1 MRVVSTCLSDA
12 AIVDFSRGALAG
24 PARED
29 AERHLAACEAC
40 RVLVSE
46 VARGSFGPTSG
57 APALRDDDAPASLVS
72 RTLAGKY
79 RVDRVLGAGGMGFV
93 VSAWHEL
100 LGERVAIKLARGE
113 LRDDAEARARLLREA
128 RAAGRLRGENV
139 ARVLDVGVLDDGAP
153 YIVMEHLDGKNF
165 AERLR
170 DEGPL
175 PIGDAVDAIIQAS
188 AALDE
193 AHALGIV
200 HRDLKPANLFDA
212 RRFDGT
218 RLVKV
223 LDFGIAKAPRGAG
236 EPTTKAGLVL
246 GSPLYMSPEQLKDSR
261 RVDARTD
268 VWAIGATLFELVAG
282 RPAFDGRTLAE
293 VTARIVQG
301 PTPSLR
307 DARRDAPAGLDRVVA
322 RCLERDPALRF
333 ASAGDVARA
342 LAPFAAQLP
351 ARRPSRRAGV
361 AAAVVLLLLAL
372 AAAFAFLV
380 RAR

>member
-1 MRVVSTCLSDA
+1 MSTCLSDA
-12 AIVDFSRGALAG
+12 AIVDFSRGALAAE
-24 PARED
+24 ARAE
-29 AERHLAACEAC
+29 AERHLADCDEC

-46 VARGSFGPTSG
+46 VARGSFGPTSQ
-57 APALRDDDAPASLVS
+57 APALGDDDAPASLVS

-79 RVDRVLGAGGMGFV
+79 RVERVLGAGGMGFV
-93 VSAWHEL
+93 VSAMHEL

-153 YIVMEHLDGKNF
+153 FIVMEHLDGKNF

-175 PIGDAVDAIIQAS
+175 PIADAVDAMVQAC

-193 AHALGIV
+193 AHALGII
-200 HRDLKPANLFDA
+200 HRDLKPANIFDT

-223 LDFGIAKAPRGAG
+223 LDFGIAKAPRSAG

-268 VWAIGATLFELVAG
+268 VWAIGATLFELVSG
-282 RPAFDGRTLAE
+282 RPAFEGRTLAE

-307 DARRDAPAGLDRVVA
+307 DARSEVPVGLDRVVA
-322 RCLERDPALRF
+322 RCLERDPVLRF
-333 ASAGDVARA
+333 ASAGEVARA
-342 LAPFAAQLP
+342 LAPFAAAP
-351 ARRPSRRAGV
+351 ATPRTSRRMWVSIAIV
-361 AAAVVLLLLAL
+361 ALCLVASTLVFV
-372 AAAFAFLV
+372 FA
-380 RAR
+380 RGR